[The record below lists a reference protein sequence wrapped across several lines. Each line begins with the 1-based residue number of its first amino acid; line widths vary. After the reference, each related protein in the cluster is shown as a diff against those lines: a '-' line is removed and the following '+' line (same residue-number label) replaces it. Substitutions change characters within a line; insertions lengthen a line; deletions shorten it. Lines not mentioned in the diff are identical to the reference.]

1 MLRPQ
6 ASPAIHYTPPSDV
19 SEKNSKGLGDKIAKL
34 TKATGIDKLVHAVV
48 EDCGCDER
56 QKKLNELF
64 PGRGVAM
71 SEDDV
76 PLFEELLPSIEK
88 GRLTRPESKKMY
100 AIYNRTFNANAKP
113 CNCTGKNQRM
123 VTKLQ
128 QAYEHRCK
136 I

>member
-1 MLRPQ
+1 
-6 ASPAIHYTPPSDV
+6 V

-71 SEDDV
+71 SEADV

-88 GRLTRPESKKMY
+88 GRLNRPESKKMY